1 MKNKGIKIGVVFIYS
16 DFFSRRLIFHTISAT
31 HPAKDAHSA
40 VLHKLI

>member
-31 HPAKDAHSA
+31 HPAKDAPIA
-40 VLHKLI
+40 VLHKFI